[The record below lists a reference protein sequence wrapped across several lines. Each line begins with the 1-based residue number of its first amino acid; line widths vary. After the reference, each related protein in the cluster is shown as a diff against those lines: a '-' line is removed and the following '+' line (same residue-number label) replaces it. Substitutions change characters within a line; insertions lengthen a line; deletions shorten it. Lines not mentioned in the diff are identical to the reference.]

1 MLNICDQCGS
11 VVSKKL
17 LRCSDGISVFHHEC
31 ANGHKRHRTT
41 GNEEQPTTA
50 PYQLKLKSFVIIEA
64 CDCS

>member
-17 LRCSDGISVFHHEC
+17 LRCSGGISVFHHEC

-41 GNEEQPTTA
+41 GKEEQPTTDS
-50 PYQLKLKSFVIIEA
+50 YRLKSFVMVEA